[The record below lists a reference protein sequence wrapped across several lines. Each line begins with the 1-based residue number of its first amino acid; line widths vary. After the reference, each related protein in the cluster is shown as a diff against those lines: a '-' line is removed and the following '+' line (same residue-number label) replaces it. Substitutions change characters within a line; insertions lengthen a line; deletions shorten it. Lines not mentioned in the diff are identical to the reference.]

1 LAVVTR
7 AQLRVY
13 GVLVV
18 ILGAIISMLAV
29 DLVTAVAV
37 SRGAETLST
46 DSIRSVE
53 LADDMRWQVDRLPR
67 AAYEPNPGTSQAGFL
82 LQRLEADVAAY
93 EPLATFENERQEW
106 TELHD
111 ALAQLKADVTRND
124 FEGLRRHAQGATA
137 SVEQLVHLNRRE
149 AGIVGERV
157 GGLRKRQVTIDA
169 IAGLIT
175 LLVVFQ
181 LGVAQIRSVE
191 RERLLTERNLEL
203 IQERNRE
210 LELFA
215 GRAAHDLRA
224 PLAPIRGLADVL
236 ARGDSRPEEVRRLAG
251 RISASTVRM
260 AQVVDDMLVLSRSGQ
275 LPAGRAS
282 VDETVAA
289 VLEEFAVE
297 LQGAQV
303 STRLCDEQVEC
314 ASTVL
319 TQILRNLVGNAI
331 KYRSL
336 SRPLKLEVAARAEA
350 EAVVMEVEDNGLG
363 MSPEAVQRAFEPF
376 FRGQSDRD
384 GYGLGLAIVDRY
396 VRAAGG
402 SIGVTSTLEIGTR
415 FEVRLPRVGRCRD
428 PAERQ
433 AAG

>member
-7 AQLRVY
+7 AHLRVY

-18 ILGAIISMLAV
+18 ILGAIISMLVV
-29 DLVTAVAV
+29 DLATAVAV

-67 AAYEPNPGTSQAGFL
+67 AADEPGSGRVKAEGIL
-82 LQRLEADVAAY
+82 RRLQADVDAY

-106 TELHD
+106 TGLREVLVELN
-111 ALAQLKADVTRND
+111 ADVARGD
-124 FEGLRRHAQGATA
+124 LASLRGHARGATA
-137 SVEQLVHLNRRE
+137 SVEQLVQLNRRE
-149 AGIVGERV
+149 AGVV
-157 GGLRKRQVTIDA
+157 GGRMRALRRREVTIDA
-169 IAGLIT
+169 FAGAVT

-181 LGVAQIRSVE
+181 LVFSQIRSAK
-191 RERLLTERNLEL
+191 RERHLSERNLEL
-203 IQERNRE
+203 SQEKNRD
-210 LELFA
+210 LESFA
-215 GRAAHDLRA
+215 ARAAHDLRA
-224 PLAPIRGLADVL
+224 PLAPIRGLAEIL
-236 ARGDSRPEEVRRLAG
+236 ARGDRKPEEVRRLAG

-282 VDETVAA
+282 IDPTVVS

-297 LQGAQV
+297 LKGAQV
-303 STRLCDEQVEC
+303 STRLCDDQVEC

-319 TQILRNLVGNAI
+319 AQILRNLVGNAI
-331 KYRSL
+331 KYRSPG
-336 SRPLKLEVAARAEA
+336 RPLKLEVTARAEA

-363 MSPEAVQRAFEPF
+363 MSAEAVQRAFEPF

-402 SIGVTSTLEIGTR
+402 AIGVTSSPQIGTR
-415 FEVRLPRVGRCRD
+415 FEIRLPRVSGAQD
-428 PAERQ
+428 SAESR
-433 AAG
+433 ATG

>member
-1 LAVVTR
+1 MTR
-7 AQLRVY
+7 ARLRVY
-13 GVLVV
+13 GVLLV
-18 ILGAIISMLAV
+18 ILGAIISMLVV
-29 DLVTAVAV
+29 DLVAAVAV
-37 SRGAETLST
+37 SRGSETLST

-67 AAYEPNPGTSQAGFL
+67 AADEAGGGRLQAAGAL
-82 LQRLEADVAAY
+82 RRLEVDIAAY

-106 TELHD
+106 TGFRD
-111 ALAQLKADVTRND
+111 ALVQLKADMARSD
-124 FEGLRRHAQGATA
+124 LQSLRRDAQGATA
-137 SVEQLVHLNRRE
+137 FVEALVQLNRRE
-149 AGIVGERV
+149 AGIVGERM
-157 GGLRKRQVTIDA
+157 RAFRRRQVTIDA
-169 IAGLIT
+169 IAGMVT
-175 LLVVFQ
+175 LLVVFH
-181 LGVAQIRSVE
+181 LGVAQVRSAK

-203 IQERNRE
+203 IQEKNRD

-236 ARGDSRPEEVRRLAG
+236 ARGDRRPEEVRRLAG
-251 RISASTVRM
+251 RIGASTVRM

-282 VDETVAA
+282 IDETVAA
-289 VLEEFAVE
+289 VLEEFSAE

-303 STRLCDEQVEC
+303 STRLCDDQVEC

-319 TQILRNLVGNAI
+319 AQILRNLVGNAI
-331 KYRSL
+331 KYQSAG
-336 SRPLKLEVAARAEA
+336 RPLKLDLTARAEA
-350 EAVVMEVEDNGLG
+350 QAVVMEVEDNGSG

-396 VRAAGG
+396 IRAAGG
-402 SIGVTSTLEIGTR
+402 TIGVTSTLQIGTR
-415 FEVRLPRVGRCRD
+415 FEIRLPRVERIRD
-428 PAERQ
+428 PEKRQ

>member
-18 ILGAIISMLAV
+18 ILGAITSMLVV

-67 AAYEPNPGTSQAGFL
+67 AADEPGGGRVRAEGIL
-82 LQRLEADVAAY
+82 RRLQADVDAY

-106 TELHD
+106 IGLREVLVELN
-111 ALAQLKADVTRND
+111 ADVARGD
-124 FEGLRRHAQGATA
+124 LASLRGHARGATA
-137 SVEQLVHLNRRE
+137 SVEQLVQLNRRE
-149 AGIVGERV
+149 AGVV
-157 GGLRKRQVTIDA
+157 GGRMRALRRREVTIDA
-169 IAGLIT
+169 IAGAVT

-181 LGVAQIRSVE
+181 LVLAQIHSAK
-191 RERLLTERNLEL
+191 RERHLSERNLEL
-203 IQERNRE
+203 IQEKNRD
-210 LELFA
+210 LESFA
-215 GRAAHDLRA
+215 ARAAHDLRA
-224 PLAPIRGLADVL
+224 PLSPMRGLADLL
-236 ARGDSRPEEVRRLAG
+236 ARSERRPEEVRRLAG
-251 RISASTVRM
+251 RISAATVRM
-260 AQVVDDMLVLSRSGQ
+260 AQVVEDMLILSRSGQ

-282 VDETVAA
+282 LRETVAA

-303 STRLCDEQVEC
+303 STRLCEDQVEC

-319 TQILRNLVGNAI
+319 VQILRNLVGNAI
-331 KYRSL
+331 KYQSPA
-336 SRPLKLEVAARAEA
+336 RPLRLDVAAKAEA
-350 EAVVMEVEDNGLG
+350 TVVVIEVEDNGLG
-363 MSPEAVQRAFEPF
+363 MSAEAVQRAFEPF
-376 FRGQSDRD
+376 FREQSDRE

-402 SIGVTSTLEIGTR
+402 SIGVTSTPHAGTR
-415 FEVRLPRVGRCRD
+415 FQIRLPRVDRSQD
-428 PAERQ
+428 PVERR
-433 AAG
+433 ATG